1 MYEFNNSQ
9 VIKFMIGS
17 TGFNLVFLRLMH
29 AKFLEH
35 SGHDKLVGENLSSY
49 KFTIEIELGT
59 VA

>member
-1 MYEFNNSQ
+1 
-9 VIKFMIGS
+9 MIGS